1 MPPELIDDPLAVLK
15 RHWGFDAFRPSQEP
29 IVQAV
34 LQGRD
39 TLALLPTGGGKSLCY
54 QVPALCMKGI
64 CIVVSPLI
72 ALMKDQVYQLSS
84 RGVPAA
90 AIFSGMRHSDIDR
103 VLDNCVYGDVK
114 LLYLSPE
121 RLTTELARERIARMH
136 VNLLAVDE
144 AHCISQW
151 GYDFRPPY
159 LQIAEIRELHPQTP
173 VLALTAT
180 ATPQVVEDIQERL
193 EFKKKHVIQQ
203 SFARKEVAYVVFHE
217 ENKMQRML
225 DILNKVPG
233 SAVVYVR
240 NRKKTKEVATWLHRN
255 RVSASYYHA
264 GLDSETRNERQDAW
278 IRSKVRVMVC
288 TNAFGMGIDKP
299 DVRVVIHLDLP
310 DSPEAYFQEAGRA
323 GRDRRKSYAVLLYEQ
338 ADRLQLER
346 WFELSFPDFSFIKRV
361 YQALGSY
368 FQLALGAG
376 AGEGFDF
383 DLVEFARN
391 FQLDLLLTMSALKVL
406 EQSGYLVLT
415 ESVFMPASVQVIVS
429 KEQMYDYQLRHPQAD
444 KVLKALLRSYAGAFM
459 HPVGFREQQFAQA
472 LRMEKADLL
481 RILDRLHKD
490 NIVDYRPKRDKPQI
504 LFLGERVAPQ
514 HLHID
519 HAWYRERKRI
529 QWERLESM
537 FRYVEQ
543 AECRSQQLL
552 RYFGEH
558 DAQPCGV
565 CDVCLGRTKASE
577 GDAFEQ
583 IRTRIQALLLA
594 RPMDEAELLR
604 QFPSNREEQVLEV
617 LEFLLDERVLIRDT
631 TSRLT
636 WQKTS

>member
-1 MPPELIDDPLAVLK
+1 MANEPIENPRKVLK
-15 RHWGFDAFRPSQEP
+15 EYWGFDAFRPAQEP

-34 LQGRD
+34 LDGRD

-84 RGVPAA
+84 RGIPAA
-90 AIFSGMRHSDIDR
+90 AIFSGMRYSDIDR
-103 VLDNCVYGDVK
+103 VLDNCVYGDIK

-121 RLTTELARERIARMH
+121 RLTTELARARIARMH

-159 LQIAEIRELHPQTP
+159 MQIAEIRELHPKTP

-193 EFKKKHVIQQ
+193 EFRQKHVIQQ

-217 ENKMQRML
+217 ENKFQRML

-233 SAVVYVR
+233 TAIVYVR
-240 NRKKTKEVATWLHRN
+240 NRRKTKEVATWLHRN
-255 RVSASYYHA
+255 KVSASFYHA
-264 GLDSETRNERQDAW
+264 GLDSATRSQRQDEW

-323 GRDRRKSYAVLLYEQ
+323 GRDRKKSYAVLLYEK
-338 ADRLQLER
+338 ADRLQLET
-346 WFELSFPDFSFIKRV
+346 WFERSFPDFTFIKRV

-368 FQLALGAG
+368 FQLAVDAG
-376 AGEGFDF
+376 AGESRDF
-383 DLVEFARN
+383 DLVEFGRN
-391 FQLDLLLTMSALKVL
+391 FQLDLPLTLNALKIL
-406 EQSGYLVLT
+406 EQAGYLIMT
-415 ESVFMPASVQVIVS
+415 ESVFLPASVQVIVS
-429 KEQMYDYQLRHPQAD
+429 KEQMYDYQLRNPQAD
-444 KVLKALLRSYAGAFM
+444 KILKALLRSYAGAFQ

-472 LRMEKADLL
+472 VRMEKADLL
-481 RILDRLHKD
+481 RVMQLLHQD
-490 NIVDYRPKRDKPQI
+490 GIVDYRPLRDKPQI
-504 LFLGERVAPQ
+504 MFLKDRVEAR

-519 HAWYRERKRI
+519 HAWYRERKRV
-529 QWERLESM
+529 QWDRLQSM
-537 FRYVEQ
+537 FSYVEQ
-543 AECRSQQLL
+543 VECRSQQLL
-552 RYFGEH
+552 RYFGEL
-558 DAQPCGV
+558 DAEPCGI
-565 CDVCLGRTKASE
+565 CDVCLGRTKAADASFKDTQLRISE
-577 GDAFEQ
+577 
-583 IRTRIQALLLA
+583 LLEKA
-594 RPMDEAELLR
+594 PMDEATLLR
-604 QFPSNREEQVLEV
+604 QFPSTQEKQLLEV
-617 LEFLLDERVLIRDT
+617 LEFLLDEDWLRRDAQG
-631 TSRLT
+631 RLH
-636 WQKTS
+636 WHKKR

>member
-1 MPPELIDDPLAVLK
+1 MTPELIDDPLAVLK
-15 RHWGFDAFRPSQEP
+15 RHWGFDAFRPAQEP
-29 IVQAV
+29 VVQAV
-34 LQGRD
+34 LGGRD

-103 VLDNCVYGDVK
+103 VLDNCVYGDIK

-159 LQIAEIRELHPQTP
+159 LQIAEIRALHPKTP

-180 ATPQVVEDIQERL
+180 ATPQVVDDIQERL

-233 SAVVYVR
+233 TAIVYVR

-264 GLDSETRNERQDAW
+264 GLDSETRSERQDAW

-323 GRDRRKSYAVLLYEQ
+323 GRDRRKSYAVLLYEK

-346 WFELSFPDFSFIKRV
+346 WFELSFPDFTFIKRV

-376 AGEGFDF
+376 AGESFDF
-383 DLVEFARN
+383 DLIEFARN
-391 FQLDLLLTMSALKVL
+391 FQLDVLLTMSALKVL

-459 HPVGFREQQFAQA
+459 QPVGFREQQFAQA

-552 RYFGEH
+552 RYFGEL

-565 CDVCLGRTKASE
+565 CDVCLGRTEASE

-583 IRTRIQALLLA
+583 IKTRIQVLLQA
-594 RPMDEAELLR
+594 QSMDESELLR
-604 QFPSNREEQVLEV
+604 RFPSNREGQVLEV
-617 LEFLLDERVLIRDT
+617 LEFLLDERLLVRDT
-631 TSRLT
+631 SARLT
-636 WQKTS
+636 WHKTS